1 MASFVPCHPRVAPGS
16 LDAALVIQLQLRLR
30 DPIIQ
35 VFTDV
40 YNEAVR
46 VVGSVP
52 PDGRDVAILTLSAF
66 QENLSLIS
74 TGTSIRFLATECENL
89 RARFPDLVD
98 LPQTY
103 VSLVS
108 RKYYHEKR
116 NILAYRPREHQCA
129 FVAFIQSL
137 LKLVAQKFYTCPVL
151 FDSYQKPLKKMEHLM
166 VQYFL
171 VEAAIVEAL
180 CSHVSL
186 DRIVSAKF
194 GDESLPPDSGAGALA
209 FGSRETTAAIN
220 TEAETR
226 LKRLEA
232 LLEEQKRDT
241 RARME
246 EADQAESSK
255 KALQKQMNEMQRRAE
270 SDRAERESLRHWA
283 EAMQASLKETQRLH
297 QDAET
302 RARAATSQRP
312 VVPLTVAPL
321 APPAPPPLAAPPAP
335 VSMPVPRTTSP
346 SAPNPIPV
354 TMPMSSS
361 SSSSRAPMYLPAPP
375 PPRSRYDPLRSTE
388 NVDEEVVEED
398 DDDEDDDKYNNKD
411 AAAGEANEQKDR
423 YKAYEPEPPKP
434 QASSLLRQRSLE
446 VEFNEDSGEADNS
459 VARMQPSH
467 HDPDDAS

>member
-16 LDAALVIQLQLRLR
+16 LDAALVLQLQLRLR

-186 DRIVSAKF
+186 DRIVSIKF
-194 GDESLPPDSGAGALA
+194 GDESLPSDSGAGALA

-270 SDRAERESLRHWA
+270 SDRAERESLRQWA

-297 QDAET
+297 QDAEI
-302 RARAATSQRP
+302 RARTATSQRP

-321 APPAPPPLAAPPAP
+321 ASPAPPLPAPPAP
-335 VSMPVPRTTSP
+335 VSMPVPRITTTTT

-361 SSSSRAPMYLPAPP
+361 RAPMHLPAPP
-375 PPRSRYDPLRSTE
+375 ARSRYDPLRSTE

-398 DDDEDDDKYNNKD
+398 DDDEDDDKYNHKD
-411 AAAGEANEQKDR
+411 AVAGEANEQKDR
-423 YKAYEPEPPKP
+423 YKAYEPEPSKP
-434 QASSLLRQRSLE
+434 PASSLLRQRSLE